1 MKILIIVP
9 AYNEA
14 LNIVGVI
21 KDITENTD
29 YDYVI
34 VNDAS
39 NDETKKI
46 CEEKKYNVLTL
57 PINLGLTSGIQLGMK
72 YAYKNNYDIAIQFD
86 GDGQHEAKYLPQLV
100 KAIEEGECEIA
111 IGSRFVNKNKPHTI
125 RMIGSNMISRC
136 IKFTTKIK
144 EIQVEM
150 KERKHGKSYLTIG
163 KAMKYM
169 ISILFSILFVK
180 KFQK

>member
-46 CEEKKYNVLTL
+46 CEEKKN
-57 PINLGLTSGIQLGMK
+57 
-72 YAYKNNYDIAIQFD
+72 
-86 GDGQHEAKYLPQLV
+86 
-100 KAIEEGECEIA
+100 
-111 IGSRFVNKNKPHTI
+111 
-125 RMIGSNMISRC
+125 
-136 IKFTTKIK
+136 
-144 EIQVEM
+144 
-150 KERKHGKSYLTIG
+150 
-163 KAMKYM
+163 
-169 ISILFSILFVK
+169 
-180 KFQK
+180 